1 MNAVF
6 LANNDDLSG
15 DFKEARKDLARN
27 DILDEVNDIDTKRR
41 MKRDKRSR
49 RNPNSNS
56 STPVGFQL
64 PYAVPESEAI
74 DTVLSN
80 QAHQT
85 PIHTHHGSVASSTTI
100 QSSSP
105 TSRMSITTTAVS
117 TPKTLGADEMQPL
130 GANKEDK
137 VSLGQKI
144 TRIFKPK
151 GKADTNASPQRK
163 LP

>member
-1 MNAVF
+1 VSS
-6 LANNDDLSG
+6 ANNDDLTE
-15 DFKEARKDLARN
+15 DFKDARKDLSRN

-56 STPVGFQL
+56 STPAGFQL
-64 PYAVPESEAI
+64 PFAVPESDAI

-80 QAHQT
+80 QTPQIPQT
-85 PIHTHHGSVASSTTI
+85 PRQNHHGSVASSTTY

-105 TSRMSITTTAVS
+105 TSRMSTTTTAVS
-117 TPKTLGADEMQPL
+117 TPKTPGVDEMQHL
-130 GANKEDK
+130 GASKEDI